1 MKRDMELLRKI
12 LFTIEKQYKPGD
24 GLMFGL
30 SIDGYDLKTIAEHCD
45 LLCQQGLITDYKPV
59 WGDDT
64 VLAFQVGNLSY
75 VGFDYLELFRN
86 DDVWNKTKEEVDKKK
101 LPKTIE
107 TLAKI
112 AGIFTGNLI
121 KELNG

>member
-1 MKRDMELLRKI
+1 MELIRKI
-12 LFTIEKQYKPGD
+12 LFALEEQYKPGD
-24 GLMFGL
+24 GLIFGL

-45 LLCQQGLITDYKPV
+45 LLCQQGLITEYKPIR
-59 WGDDT
+59 GDDT
-64 VLAFQVGNLSY
+64 VLAFQVGNLSSAGY
-75 VGFDYLELFRN
+75 DYLELIRN
-86 DDVWNKTKEEVDKKK
+86 DDIWNKTKDEVDKKK
-101 LPKTIE
+101 LRKTID